1 MTAGPPPAD
10 PLATLRSYRT
20 LAPWGL
26 QDLAALAGA
35 ILEASGVVPLSGA
48 AQARPSVRTIR
59 FYMSRHLVDGPE
71 GRGTAAVYG
80 YRHLLQVLAIKLR
93 QMEGMTL
100 DAIVEEG
107 RTQTG
112 DAVERRVAST
122 IGSALP
128 PPELLGWASS
138 ARGRSG
144 RMTAR
149 TAGSIG
155 PDSTPGTFRRIPVVP
170 GVDLLVSASHPVL
183 RRPDAEGALAEA
195 LRAAL
200 AQLEPGPSS

>member
-1 MTAGPPPAD
+1 VSAGLSPAD
-10 PLATLRSYRT
+10 PLATLRNYRT

-26 QDLAALAGA
+26 QDLAALAAA

-48 AQARPSVRTIR
+48 AQARPSVRTLR
-59 FYMSRHLVDGPE
+59 FYVSRHLIDGPE

-100 DAIVEEG
+100 DAIVAEG

-122 IGSALP
+122 LGPALP
-128 PPELLGWASS
+128 PPELLGWTSS

-149 TAGSIG
+149 MAGSTG
-155 PDSTPGTFRRIPVVP
+155 PDSAPGTLRRIPVVP
-170 GVDLLVSASHPVL
+170 GIELLVSASHPVL
-183 RRPDAEGALAEA
+183 RRADAEGALADA
-195 LRAAL
+195 LRATL
-200 AQLEPGPSS
+200 VRLDPDQPS

>member
-1 MTAGPPPAD
+1 MSAGLPPAD

-35 ILEASGVVPLSGA
+35 ILEASDVVPLSGA

-59 FYMSRHLVDGPE
+59 FYLSRHLVDGPE

-100 DAIVEEG
+100 AAIIEEG
-107 RTQTG
+107 REQTG
-112 DAVERRVAST
+112 DAIERRVAST
-122 IGSALP
+122 IGPALP
-128 PPELLGWASS
+128 PPELLGWTSR

-144 RMTAR
+144 RMVAKSPG
-149 TAGSIG
+149 AMGAESA
-155 PDSTPGTFRRIPVVP
+155 PGTLRRIPVAT
-170 GVDLLVSASHPVL
+170 GVDLLVSASHPAL
-183 RRPDAEGALAEA
+183 RRPDAEAVLAQA
-195 LRAAL
+195 LRTL
-200 AQLEPGPSS
+200 LERLEQGVTD